1 MSESI
6 LKALMQLFAIIARPD
21 SDSGSRRPVVES
33 FLKQQLN
40 QELVEEYLIV
50 YDNFYH
56 EHQKKQSQKSKIK
69 SHIASSSVRVLTIC
83 TLINKEL
90 TVKQKIIVVIRL
102 LEFINSEEDTT
113 EQELEF
119 VSTVAEIFRID
130 TEEYKNLR
138 IFVLESYE
146 TIPNLDTILVID
158 DKHKLADEKHKHLRI
173 NSFNGQILVNHIKY
187 ANLYIFVYHGDDE
200 LYLNGQMLHRHT
212 IYVLSTGSSIRDQK
226 RSPIYYSDIISAYN
240 TDDSKS
246 RIVFEV
252 NNLSYRFKNG
262 VYGLRHCDFV
272 QKSGQLIG
280 IMGASGSGKSTLL
293 AVLNGTMKPHT
304 GEVLINGI
312 NVHSEKDKIEGII
325 GHVSQDDLL
334 IEELTVFQNLYFNA
348 KLCFSNYSEKRL
360 LVSVMKILKNLGLY
374 EIRDMKVG
382 SPLNKK
388 ISGGQR
394 KRLNIALELIREPAV
409 LFLDEPTSGLSSSD
423 SENILDLLKELSLK
437 GKLIFVVIHQPS
449 SNIFKMFDKLM
460 ITDQGGYLIYNGN
473 PVESIVYFKSKIK
486 QASWNSADCPVCGN
500 VNPEQVFHIVESKV
514 LDEYGNITQTRK
526 TSPKE
531 WNSYFKKNTAGNEH
545 KNILVQKLP
554 EISFKIPNMLKQFVI
569 FVQRDILSKL
579 SNMQYMVINMLEAP
593 ILAFLLAYIIKYY
606 NISVDNEYGYTLEKN
621 SNLAV
626 YLFMAVIIAIF
637 IGLSISAQEIIK
649 DRIILKRE
657 SFLNLSRSSYLSS
670 KIFILFLISAYQ
682 SFIFIFIGN
691 SILEIKGMY
700 LDYWLIV
707 FATWSFSVL
716 LGLNISDAFKTS
728 ITTYI
733 VIPFLI
739 IPQIVLS
746 GIIVKF
752 DRLNPAISTPG
763 EIPWYGEIIT
773 ARWAY
778 EALTVN
784 QFKNNNYES
793 PIFNFERIKHES
805 NYKKDLWLKEL
816 ENRLNYYERHRD
828 SKVEQ
833 EQIRNDFE
841 LIRNELLSE
850 SKEPQTIPMQVN
862 LHNLYPE
869 KISENDIRDLKM
881 YFNSIRKFY
890 IDRFNRA
897 DAIKEKR
904 ISGLLKTDSLR
915 RAYIQLKRD
924 YNNENIEDFVMNN
937 DEQKKYIVYQ
947 NRIYQKSN
955 PIYLY
960 PKKNIK
966 AHFYAPMKNV
976 FGIRYETFYVN
987 MAVIWIY
994 TIFLYFT
1001 LYYSVLKRTLDFG
1014 EYLNWFYKKRKK
1026 MTMD

>member
-90 TVKQKIIVVIRL
+90 ALKQKIIVLIRL
-102 LEFINSEEDTT
+102 LEFINSEKDTT

-119 VSTVAEIFRID
+119 VFTVADIFRIEP
-130 TEEYKNLR
+130 EEYKKLQT
-138 IFVLESYE
+138 FVLESYE
-146 TIPNLDTILVID
+146 TIPKLDTVLLID
-158 DKHKLADEKHKHLRI
+158 DKPASKEDFHKHLTI
-173 NSFNGQILVNHIKY
+173 NSFDGQILVNHIEF
-187 ANLYIFVYHGDDE
+187 ANLYIFVYHGNDE

-212 IYVLSTGSSIRDQK
+212 VYVLSTGSAIRDQK
-226 RSPIYYSDIISAYN
+226 RSPIYYSDIVSAYN
-240 TDDSKS
+240 NDDSRS
-246 RIVFEV
+246 RVVFEV

-262 VYGLRHCDFV
+262 VYGLHSCDFV
-272 QKSGQLIG
+272 QRSGQLVG

-293 AVLNGTMKPHT
+293 SILNGSLAPYT
-304 GEVLINGI
+304 GQVLINGI
-312 NVHSEKDKIEGII
+312 NVHNEKHKIEGII

-334 IEELTVFQNLYFNA
+334 IEELSVFQNLYFNA

-360 LVSVMKILKNLGLY
+360 LVTVIRMLKSLGLY
-374 EIRDMKVG
+374 EIKDMKVG
-382 SPLNKK
+382 SPLNKA

-423 SENILDLLKELSLK
+423 SENILDLLKELTLK
-437 GKLIFVVIHQPS
+437 GKLVFVVIHQPS
-449 SNIFKMFDKLM
+449 SNIFKMFDKLL
-460 ITDQGGYLIYNGN
+460 ITDNGGYLIYNGN

-486 QASWNSADCPVCGN
+486 QATWNSADCPVCGN

-514 LDEYGNITQTRK
+514 LDEYGNLTQTRK

-531 WNSYFKKNTAGNEH
+531 WNLYFKRNIAGDER

-554 EISFKIPNMLKQFVI
+554 EISFKIPNRLKQFYI
-569 FVQRDILSKL
+569 FVQRDFLSKL
-579 SNMQYMVINMLEAP
+579 SNMQYMIINLLEAP

-606 NISVDNEYGYTLEKN
+606 NIASDNENGYTLEKN

-626 YLFMAVIIAIF
+626 YIFMGVIIAIF

-649 DRIILKRE
+649 DRMILKRE
-657 SFLNLSRSSYLSS
+657 SFLNLSRSSYLYS
-670 KIFILFLISAYQ
+670 KIFILFMISAYQ
-682 SFIFIFIGN
+682 SFIFVFIGN
-691 SILEIKGMY
+691 TILEIREMY
-700 LDYWLIV
+700 FDYWLIV
-707 FATWSFSVL
+707 FATWCFSVL

-746 GIIVKF
+746 GIIVKY
-752 DRLNPAISTPG
+752 DRLNPAISIPG
-763 EIPWYGEIIT
+763 KIPWFGEIIT
-773 ARWAY
+773 ARWSY
-778 EALTVN
+778 EALAVN
-784 QFKNNNYES
+784 QFKNNLYEQ
-793 PIFNFERIKHES
+793 PIFNYERIKRIA

-816 ENRLNYYERHRD
+816 ENRLGSFEQHREA
-828 SKVEQ
+828 KEYQ
-833 EQIRNDFE
+833 LQIKNDFE

-850 SKEPQTIPMQVN
+850 SKEPQTIPLKVN
-862 LHNLYPE
+862 LENLYAE
-869 KISENDIRDLKM
+869 KITEKDIQDLKNYFKDIRR
-881 YFNSIRKFY
+881 YY
-890 IDRFNRA
+890 IERFTRA
-897 DAIKEKR
+897 DALEEKKVNKQ
-904 ISGLLKTDSLR
+904 LNTDSAR
-915 RAYIQLKRD
+915 SEYVRLKQH
-924 YNNENIEDFVMNN
+924 YNNENIADFVLNS
-937 DEQKKYIVYQ
+937 DEQKKYIVYK
-947 NRIYQKSN
+947 NRIYQKSD
-955 PIYLY
+955 PVYQY
-960 PKKNIK
+960 PKTFLK
-966 AHFYAPMKNV
+966 AHFYSPMKKI
-976 FGIRYETFYVN
+976 FGEYYETFYVN
-987 MAVIWIY
+987 MFVIWIY
-994 TIFLYFT
+994 TIGMYFT
-1001 LYYSVLKRTLDFG
+1001 LYFSALKKTLDFG
-1014 EYLNWFYKKRKK
+1014 EYLNWFFRKRKD
-1026 MTMD
+1026 TIIE